1 VSTGSSGPVVLSD
14 SVDVVLIDLAA
25 ASDLIEAAERDVP
38 RLSADDCA
46 RVESLAHDPERQRTW
61 RALRIATRIVLER
74 FAGTGFRKRD
84 FEIEDYGRPAL
95 GAGAPYFNVSRS
107 GHVALVAVSKAVA
120 VGVDIEHV
128 RPLSMTEERRCRI
141 LAAAARLNGG
151 QPSSQALDDA
161 RVLEAWVCLE
171 AGAKVRGTGIG
182 PLLTEEGVVGG
193 QRGGSISKSEFE
205 IRRLDMP
212 RGYVAAV
219 AATSLPS
226 DLRVVPFPCS
236 AEALASFLTPVARS

>member
-14 SVDVVLIDLAA
+14 SLDVVLIDLSA

-46 RVESLAHDPERQRTW
+46 RVESLAHDPERHRTW

-74 FAGTGFRKRD
+74 FAGTAFRKRD
-84 FEIEDYGRPAL
+84 FEIEDYGRPSL
-95 GAGAPYFNVSRS
+95 GAEAPYFSVSRT
-107 GHVALVAVSKAVA
+107 GHVALVAVSKAAA
-120 VGVDIEHV
+120 VGIDIEQV
-128 RPLSMTEERRCRI
+128 RPLSMTEDRRRRV
-141 LAAAARLNGG
+141 LAASARLNGG
-151 QPSSQALDDA
+151 LPPSQPLDDA

-193 QRGGSISKSEFE
+193 QPDASVLKSEFE
-205 IRRLDMP
+205 IRKLDIP

-219 AATSLPS
+219 AAKSLPPE
-226 DLRVVPFPCS
+226 LPVVPFPDS
-236 AEALASFLTPVARS
+236 AEALARFLMPAVRQ